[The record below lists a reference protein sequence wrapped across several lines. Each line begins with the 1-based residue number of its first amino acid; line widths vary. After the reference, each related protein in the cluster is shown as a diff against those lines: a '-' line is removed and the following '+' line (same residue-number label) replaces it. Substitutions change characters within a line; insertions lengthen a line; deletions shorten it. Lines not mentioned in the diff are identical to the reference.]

1 MPTRKK
7 GTKPVRDV
15 AKRTNRGCK
24 AYIVPTDLNEN
35 GFVAGQS
42 FIERNHL
49 LLRSMQVGLKHLSD
63 QSVCIDLE
71 NETLVASRNDLPK
84 KSGKKVKSYTP
95 DAEYELDDGQI
106 VVCESKPSA
115 FLEKHAEKHALAE
128 KILGK
133 YGKSFITM
141 TEVGFTPVFISNLE
155 NLKKALSSAQQQH
168 AAEAGLKISRALL
181 HQERW
186 LTRDLKQLAG
196 LSNADIFFGLAYGL
210 LRADLTQPLF
220 SDTAYVDA
228 AHGSLE
234 HMKFMELCHGRA

>member
-1 MPTRKK
+1 MPARKK

-24 AYIVPTDLNEN
+24 AYIVPTDRNEN

-155 NLKKALSSAQQQH
+155 NLKKALSSAQQQN
-168 AAEAGLKISRALL
+168 AAEAGQKISRALL
-181 HQERW
+181 QQDRW
-186 LTRDLKQLAG
+186 LTHELKQWAELT
-196 LSNADIFFGLAYGL
+196 SADIFFGLAYGV

-220 SDTAYVDA
+220 SDTACVEA
-228 AHGSLE
+228 ANGSLD
-234 HMKFMELCHGRA
+234 HLMFVEL

>member
-24 AYIVPTDLNEN
+24 AYIVPTDRNEN

-42 FIERNHL
+42 FTERNHL
-49 LLRSMQVGLKHLSD
+49 LMNSLRLGLKHLSD
-63 QSVCIDLE
+63 QPVCIDLE
-71 NETLVASRNDLPK
+71 NETLVASRDDLPK

-95 DAEYELDDGQI
+95 DAEYELEDGQV

-115 FLEKHAEKHALAE
+115 FLEKNEEKHALAE

-155 NLKKALSSAQQQH
+155 NLKKALSSAQ
-168 AAEAGLKISRALL
+168 
-181 HQERW
+181 
-186 LTRDLKQLAG
+186 
-196 LSNADIFFGLAYGL
+196 
-210 LRADLTQPLF
+210 LRIPRHSDTQPTLIRTPVPRSFGQAVGAQRRRGCIVSLRRPAPSISSPAF
-220 SDTAYVDA
+220 SST
-228 AHGSLE
+228 
-234 HMKFMELCHGRA
+234 RP

>member
-1 MPTRKK
+1 MPVRKK

-15 AKRTNRGCK
+15 AKRANRGRK
-24 AYIVPTDLNEN
+24 AYIVPTERNAN
-35 GFVAGQS
+35 GFVACES
-42 FIERNHL
+42 FLERSHQLMNS
-49 LLRSMQVGLKHLSD
+49 LRIGLKHLSD

-71 NETLVASRNDLPK
+71 NETLVASRDDLPK

-95 DAEYELDDGQI
+95 DGEYECDDGQI

-168 AAEAGLKISRALL
+168 AAEAGMKISRALL

-186 LTRDLKQLAG
+186 LTHDLKHWAG

-220 SDTAYVDA
+220 SDTAYVDSA
-228 AHGSLE
+228 NGSLE
-234 HMKFMELCHGRA
+234 HMKFMEL